1 MTACELVEKG
11 PILHVESTVMVS
23 PVFCMSGFEHISWTT
38 LPPVALI
45 SLSVSASMQC
55 SAVCAG
61 RLPPSNAILSSHS
74 PGLRAGRSAAAAG
87 AAKMRANARDG
98 SHRRIV
104 ISFSARAMNSPAGS
118 ARHYGQIKAVAGVP
132 DSGSSH
138 DEYVFDWELRNR
150 RAFDYN
156 SHLYID
162 YVTNI

>member
-1 MTACELVEKG
+1 MTACELVEKS

-23 PVFCMSGFEHISWTT
+23 AVFCMSGFEHISWTT

-87 AAKMRANARDG
+87 AAKVRANAKDD

-118 ARHYGQIKAVAGVP
+118 ARHCGQIKAVAEVP
-132 DSGSSH
+132 YFRVIARIFVRRRGNRK
-138 DEYVFDWELRNR
+138 EY
-150 RAFDYN
+150 DYN
-156 SHLYID
+156 LHLHID